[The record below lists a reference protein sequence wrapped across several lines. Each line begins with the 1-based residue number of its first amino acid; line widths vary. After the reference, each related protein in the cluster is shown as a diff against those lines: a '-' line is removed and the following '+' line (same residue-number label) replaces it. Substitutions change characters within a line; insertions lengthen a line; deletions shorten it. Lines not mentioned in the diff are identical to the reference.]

1 MSAAAGLD
9 AARLVRFHDECL
21 ASPGWP
27 RAGAERH
34 AAGAWHWAE
43 RNHRFNALLWDE
55 EDLARRRD
63 VADAEIAANK
73 RAIDGFNQSRNDAV
87 ERLDE
92 IVLAALGTAI
102 REDARLHSETPGM
115 MADRLSILALKI
127 RAMRAQ
133 TGRRDAAPG
142 HADACRA
149 KLARLEEQRG
159 DLARCL
165 DELLADC
172 ASGRARF
179 KIYRQFKMYNDPAYR

>member
-1 MSAAAGLD
+1 MSAIPGFD
-9 AARLVRFHDECL
+9 APALVAFHDASL
-21 ASPGWP
+21 AEADWARS
-27 RAGAERH
+27 ATARH

-43 RNHRFNALLWDE
+43 RNHRSNALLWAE

-73 RAIDGFNQSRNDAV
+73 RRIDAFNQARNDAV

-102 REDARLHSETPGM
+102 REEARVHSETPGM
-115 MADRLSILALKI
+115 MVDRLSILALKI

-133 TGRRDAAPG
+133 TRRADAAPA
-142 HADACRA
+142 HVESCRA
-149 KLARLEEQRG
+149 KLARLEEQRA
-159 DLARCL
+159 DLARAL

-172 ASGRARF
+172 AAGRARF